1 MKLFLEQCF
10 RSIDKVKGDCMSK
23 SMGQVMEAG
32 PQAAADY
39 FIGIVWPDS
48 LGFSPELPIDR

>member
-1 MKLFLEQCF
+1 
-10 RSIDKVKGDCMSK
+10 MSK

-48 LGFSPELPIDR
+48 LGFSPEVPIER